1 MKTTTKNLKA
11 SDKITVNTEVGSI
24 EISGNGVFVIKADWK
39 EMEHLFEANY
49 KKIRVG
55 IIDDIIPKREA

>member
-24 EISGNGVFVIKADWK
+24 EISGNGVFVIKADW
-39 EMEHLFEANY
+39 EEDLDCFRENY
-49 KKIRVG
+49 KQIRVG
-55 IIDDIIPKREA
+55 LIDDLVKREA